1 MIWRRSSFCDAGACL
16 EVARADG
23 QALLRETRSGGI
35 LHLTE
40 AELDAFLAGVKL
52 GEFDKEETVGE

>member
-1 MIWRRSSFCDAGACL
+1 MIWLRSSTCADNACL

-40 AELDAFLAGVKL
+40 AELDAFLAGAKL
-52 GEFDKEETVGE
+52 GEFDRKETE